1 MGRDFF
7 SLYDIKRNRTQN
19 YAETY
24 HGKQKGTFGEKHLP
38 LGTWI
43 FYQRQAQH
51 ADDSKLHRVMKL
63 YDNPP
68 AANENTLKA
77 DFKID
82 EAKNRMDVFMEDDD
96 YTQKEVL
103 IDYTLILGK
112 LLGYRNEL

>member
-1 MGRDFF
+1 MVNKILYCLLYFSKNWVDTSLGREFF
-7 SLYDIKRNRTQN
+7 TLYDITRNHTQN

-24 HGKQKGTFGEKHLP
+24 HGKQEETFGEKNLP

-68 AANENTLKA
+68 AANENTLEA

-82 EAKNRMDVFMEDDD
+82 EAKNRIDVFMEDDD
-96 YTQKEVL
+96 YT
-103 IDYTLILGK
+103 
-112 LLGYRNEL
+112 